1 MRGDQTTSPDQ
12 PTRHDRRRYTDVN
25 HGKTAGQLADERETP
40 VVLFDL
46 CADYA
51 HASAIAISCA
61 AQNDAQH
68 NAKAIRLLQSLGK
81 QVIPLPDYPGLLT
94 MRTAMLANEA
104 LDVVNK
110 GVASAEDTDLAM
122 LRGVN
127 YPRGPLA
134 RGAALGWRHILATLE
149 NLQRY
154 YGEARYRPMP
164 LLRRYAS
171 PPLSREPNDE
181 RQYAARAGSA
191 LRRTDVSARYL
202 RSGDGDAHRCR
213 RRRIRSGQH
222 DSRPADAQ
230 RPPDLPQR
238 PAVQP
243 GGHRLR
249 LRLQQ
254 PGWRRWPP
262 AAASTSSARR
272 WPAIASPPARRCAI
286 RAKPPGCMT
295 SKSLTNGAKPSH
307 GSAAARTASA
317 TAF

>member
-1 MRGDQTTSPDQ
+1 
-12 PTRHDRRRYTDVN
+12 
-25 HGKTAGQLADERETP
+25 
-40 VVLFDL
+40 
-46 CADYA
+46 
-51 HASAIAISCA
+51 
-61 AQNDAQH
+61 
-68 NAKAIRLLQSLGK
+68 
-81 QVIPLPDYPGLLT
+81 
-94 MRTAMLANEA
+94 MLANEA

-134 RGAALGWRHILATLE
+134 RAALGWRHILATLE

-238 PAVQP
+238 PAVQL

-254 PGWRRWPP
+254 PGLAAVASGCSIDFVRP
-262 AAASTSSARR
+262 ALAGDR
-272 WPAIASPPARRCAI
+272 
-286 RAKPPGCMT
+286 
-295 SKSLTNGAKPSH
+295 L
-307 GSAAARTASA
+307 TASA
-317 TAF
+317 EMRHQGKATGLYDVEIVNQRGKTVARFRGRAHRLGHSILGDQA